1 MDSTLGL
8 RPGALRAAR
17 LAAGLTQHEL
27 ARRIEVAGGERVASW
42 ERGAAVPRPHLVQR
56 LVQVLDVPAE
66 QLLAPSAVMDLRQLR
81 VAAGLSARE
90 LADKVHVSV
99 PTLARW
105 ESGRFTRP
113 LRRESVELL
122 AQALE
127 VPVERVQQALAPSA
141 TSQDASTG
149 QESSPEL

>member
-1 MDSTLGL
+1 MDSTPGL

-27 ARRIEVAGGERVASW
+27 ARRIEVAGGERIASW
-42 ERGAAVPRPHLVQR
+42 ERGAVVPRAHLVQR
-56 LVQVLDVPAE
+56 LVQVLQVPAE
-66 QLLAPSAVMDLRQLR
+66 QLLAPSEVMGLRQLR

-113 LRRESVELL
+113 LRHEGIRLL
-122 AQALE
+122 AQSLD
-127 VPVERVQQALAPSA
+127 VPVERVQQALAPSSP
-141 TSQDASTG
+141 SQDASPGQDTATG
-149 QESSPEL
+149 K